1 MILMYVDS
9 TSVLQTIKW
18 ISIVV
23 PLWTDFANLV
33 IFEEIQ
39 YYQELTNSRDT
50 ALLLLALWGPFPND
64 VNFELRP

>member
-1 MILMYVDS
+1 MNTFVN
-9 TSVLQTIKW
+9 
-18 ISIVV
+18 
-23 PLWTDFANLV
+23 PV

-64 VNFELRP
+64 VNFEL